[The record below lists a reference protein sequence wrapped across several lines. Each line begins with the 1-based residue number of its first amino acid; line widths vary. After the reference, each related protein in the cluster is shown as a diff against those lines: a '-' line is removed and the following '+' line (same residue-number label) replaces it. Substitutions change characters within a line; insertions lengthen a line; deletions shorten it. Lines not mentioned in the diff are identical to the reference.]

1 MLSGKR
7 LSPFPLLILSE
18 ESRWPDTQNVGVVLI
33 HHSIFGRILPG
44 IAADKLGKFNTMIG
58 VTLLSSIV
66 TLAVWI
72 PARSSPAAIVVFTA
86 LFGFASGG
94 FISLITALIAQVSD
108 IRQIGVR
115 TGTGMAFM
123 SFGALTG
130 SPIAGAIVQS
140 QGGGYLGL
148 QLFCGLCMLT
158 SVVIFAVARARLVG
172 FGNLAVKV

>member
-1 MLSGKR
+1 MLLSFHYLLPARYLYPNPDSG
-7 LSPFPLLILSE
+7 L
-18 ESRWPDTQNVGVVLI
+18 T
-33 HHSIFGRILPG
+33 HYSIFGRILPG
-44 IAADKLGKFNTMIG
+44 IAADKFGKFNMMIS
-58 VTLLSSIV
+58 VTLLSAIV

-72 PARSSPAAIVVFTA
+72 PAHSSSAGIIVFTA

-94 FISLITALIAQVSD
+94 FVSLMTALIAQVSD
-108 IRQIGVR
+108 IRQIGIR
-115 TGTGMAFM
+115 TGTGMAVM

-148 QLFCGLCMLT
+148 QLFCGLCMLI
-158 SVVIFAVARARLVG
+158 SVVIFVVARARLVG

>member
-1 MLSGKR
+1 MMISVTMLS
-7 LSPFPLLILSE
+7 
-18 ESRWPDTQNVGVVLI
+18 
-33 HHSIFGRILPG
+33 
-44 IAADKLGKFNTMIG
+44 A
-58 VTLLSSIV
+58 IV

-72 PARSSPAAIVVFTA
+72 PAHGSSAGIIVFTA

-94 FISLITALIAQVSD
+94 FVSLMSALIAHVSD
-108 IRQIGVR
+108 IRQIGIR
-115 TGTGMAFM
+115 TGTGMAVM

-158 SVVIFAVARARLVG
+158 SVVIFAVARGVLVG
-172 FGNLAVKV
+172 FGRVAVKI